1 MNHNEPTPEQNQQ
14 DRWQRIED
22 SERSD
27 WQQQQALDQEALER
41 EDRMQAAARLIHEEG
56 WEVLEDLVRMVQAL
70 RYHKRVAEADR
81 IARERQMEPGDNF

>member
-70 RYHKRVAEADR
+70 RYHKRQAELDR
-81 IARERQMEPGDNF
+81 FARMNRMEPGDNF